1 MPPSLLLIFP
11 QIIHQL
17 AQGTS
22 LVTHTEVAHWISSF
36 LCRPAAQAS
45 SSTPFLVAVP
55 PLSPS
60 SATDSLSIATS
71 ESSEVAGDGLP
82 VRSPDSSG
90 APDSS
95 SSSSSSSE
103 AKAPPPREPTAVAA
117 LRKAS
122 CMESSGRAQSSRPA
136 SSRRGGRISARTIP
150 EGSTPSAASVD
161 WNSAAASIDA
171 VRSGA
176 GRGGARLVVHLIQEK
191 WGP

>member
-122 CMESSGRAQSSRPA
+122 CME
-136 SSRRGGRISARTIP
+136 TIP